1 MNGEG
6 MKKQRLILP
15 VFVILGLLNLPA
27 QATLVLCSGSTCGEH
42 FKSYS
47 VFTKWPRGSAM
58 PVTFENGI
66 GIEKTVPP
74 TVEEVLVYRKGTN
87 GKLLKDPIETIKLLS
102 KSDKNTCQVE
112 HVLNKNKKMFEYND
126 CENLRKLVKTKV
138 E

>member
-1 MNGEG
+1 MNQQAR
-6 MKKQRLILP
+6 MLA
-15 VFVILGLLNLPA
+15 VFVLLGFFNLPA
-27 QATLVLCSGSTCGEH
+27 QASVMLCSGSTCGEH

-47 VFTKWPRGSAM
+47 VYTKWPMKDAK
-58 PVTFENGI
+58 PVSFENGI
-66 GIEKTVPP
+66 DIEKTVPP

-138 E
+138 EE

>member
-1 MNGEG
+1 MNQQAR
-6 MKKQRLILP
+6 MLA
-15 VFVILGLLNLPA
+15 VFVLLGFFNLPA
-27 QATLVLCSGSTCGEH
+27 QASVMLCSGSTCGEH

-138 E
+138 EE